1 MIEDPCMAV
10 AALLTEME
18 RHSFLTRVFALN
30 PHLKGADVSDV
41 LSMMDD
47 EDACLGLVE
56 PAYAQLKDKVS
67 RPNLIGPAAIAV
79 AHLHG
84 NPEDLSEEHPAR
96 IVILISEVRRILER

>member
-1 MIEDPCMAV
+1 
-10 AALLTEME
+10 
-18 RHSFLTRVFALN
+18 VFNAN

-47 EDACLGLVE
+47 EDACLALVE

-67 RPNLIGPAAIAV
+67 RPNLIGPAAIVV

-84 NPEDLSEEHPAR
+84 NPTNLAEEHPSR
-96 IVILISEVRRILER
+96 MVVLIGEVRRILER